1 MNTFYLTEA
10 RGIHFPD
17 NLFWLRDKL
26 TFSPLAVRSFHS
38 NVLLPAISRLCSFK
52 LFPLEVCFF
61 LNQLGLIILQMKE
74 VMFLLVQMWAT
85 NLTIITY
92 SPRKDQSNA
101 YRPGG
106 GKWREEVQ
114 EQHRD
119 YLLQSWKLFT
129 LVFLGPCCQ
138 RDRLMGND
146 KVYPRRAKPRSVYH
160 SATWKN
166 KDQKQLVH
174 NYISQIM

>member
-1 MNTFYLTEA
+1 
-10 RGIHFPD
+10 
-17 NLFWLRDKL
+17 
-26 TFSPLAVRSFHS
+26 
-38 NVLLPAISRLCSFK
+38 
-52 LFPLEVCFF
+52 
-61 LNQLGLIILQMKE
+61 MKE
-74 VMFLLVQMWAT
+74 VMFLLVQMWAS

-101 YRPGG
+101 YRRGW
-106 GKWREEVQ
+106 GKWREKVQ

-138 RDRLMGND
+138 RDRLTGND

-160 SATWKN
+160 SATWKTRIRSSWSIITFPRLCR
-166 KDQKQLVH
+166 KSLFTDSKLVLICFGLGSKQSFLTMSCDH
-174 NYISQIM
+174 WSHRSPLWPLIAFDH